1 MTDTIFVATIDEN
14 NGLIHQGE
22 MSFDEM
28 KAGMIQDNEGLPD
41 DESGLKQHITSVLNS
56 LTEKDNE
63 FVILADDCDY
73 FLYLFYARSRKD
85 LRKLIAQHKNLSVEE
100 YGEKYGW
107 GNSNLDLNWSQ
118 DLQNAF
124 NFASEISDLAMQLL
138 ESSNPNEQQYH
149 FLKKIDLNA
158 VFIIGSLNNHRLRN
172 LT

>member
-28 KAGMIQDNEGLPD
+28 KAGMIEDNELLTE
-41 DESGLKQHITSVLNS
+41 DESGLKQRVADTLKS
-56 LTEKDNE
+56 LTEKDSE
-63 FVILADDCDY
+63 YVTLADEGDR

-138 ESSNPNEQQYH
+138 ESSNPSEQQYH

-158 VFIIGSLNNHRLRN
+158 VFIIGSLNNHRLRDF
-172 LT
+172 T